1 MRPVV
6 SWMTK
11 SDDAILELLSETDIA
26 LPPAVI
32 SFNIEISHPTVR
44 RRLPNLLNHELVRK
58 ADEDKGYYEITEK
71 GREYL
76 AGDLDA
82 SELEMPDEDEDAGK
96 DAS

>member
-11 SDDAILELLSETDIA
+11 SDDAILELLAETGIA

-32 SFNIEISHPTVR
+32 SFNIEVSHPTVR
-44 RRLPNLLNHELVRK
+44 RRLPKLLDHELVRK

-71 GREYL
+71 GRKYL
-76 AGDLDA
+76 SGNLDA
-82 SELEMPDEDEDAGK
+82 NELEDDE
-96 DAS
+96 

>member
-11 SDDAILELLSETDIA
+11 SDDAILELLFETDIA

-32 SFNIEISHPTVR
+32 SFNIEVSHPTVR
-44 RRLPNLLNHELVRK
+44 RRLPKLLEHDLVRK

-71 GREYL
+71 GRKYL

-82 SELEMPDEDEDAGK
+82 SELENEPNSG
-96 DAS
+96 

>member
-11 SDDAILELLSETDIA
+11 SDDAVLELLLDTGIA

-32 SFNIEISHPTVR
+32 AFNIDVSHPTVR
-44 RRLPNLLNHELVRK
+44 RRLPKLLEHGLVRK

-71 GREYL
+71 GRQYL

-82 SELEMPDEDEDAGK
+82 SELENNANS
-96 DAS
+96 A